1 VLFPYLHVLYFDQ
14 VHPLLLFLIPSPF
27 LKHYNG
33 FHYSIFIPV
42 NEVLWSYS
50 PPLHHL
56 ISSFPLMLLSTP
68 KQSPQFILTSFFFFF
83 FGLIIIS
90 NMARTHL
97 VGISQRN
104 ADLLETKR
112 HTEPQGGLLYI
123 GDWSAS
129 LIPDGLHA
137 VSRGHLNNLSSRLS
151 FWTFLKRKKN
161 PSSLSFSCLVLYQS
175 WKLKKWTPISF
186 SVWNS
191 LGET

>member
-50 PPLHHL
+50 PPFTISFHL
-56 ISSFPLMLLSTP
+56 FPSCCFLPPNSLLNLYLRHSFL
-68 KQSPQFILTSFFFFF
+68 F